1 MPTIFSTS
9 QQTNFIPSVNI
20 DRILLES
27 AGKNLTRVLLDL
39 SMDDDLDNP
48 ELSWLMQEDY
58 RDFLKIGLI
67 QSNSQKQTDSI
78 INKDPRQ
85 TLENFGN
92 YDTYEFWLKDVVDF
106 DKDKYLA
113 DPLLAEDGG
122 LVYRVP
128 FVLPEKLKIILDL
141 KDHLSIFA
149 YAYVDLHALSQSRG
163 LNFPVGTF
171 TNKTIGEISGEMI
184 IQSGKVVTQSYVF
197 LTTNTPT
204 EQIWTGPVVKTEDG
218 KSFYAPNTN
227 PIKTLKKAAIS
238 NYKVQDLR
246 RRPSLEVE
254 QALHPRARHTRQDR
268 SRAVRALTRVNRELK
283 NASSRISTPSPENYY
298 SPGVTSRSDE
308 GIITFIFDINF
319 ENLLRD
325 KVVFGE
331 LMQLPAKRKIL
342 KKSRISE
349 MKIIRRRVKR
359 QTSSSFLGTT
369 IDDIS
374 PFGKNTIQ
382 ELIAINSE
390 PQNLRFLPKKP
401 YYGFRASKKEKKSI
415 GSVGEM
421 RKTVQGTPSEGIRR
435 FVSVDNSLKDKT
447 YGLYQY
453 GVAMQIED
461 GTVIFLQDSMST
473 ISKAL
478 KELRNYYTI
487 STSINYYD
495 AFNRR
500 FKRKLS
506 NFYAAQK
513 STPWRSAI
521 QAYVEVLSDFID
533 LGQTQRQAIVKELT
547 AISNPFLGTPE
558 GIASLIGLL
567 QNFETLIYEMLIG
580 KVKISDQQPDGSL
593 SRIYNNNNYE
603 KFMVICDHFFN
614 SSVDSDVVSSDGHKV
629 LPTNTPILYLKD
641 FEARAKDE
649 ASKYFVKDSVK
660 GIKKEMGSVPGLND
674 ENQGISNISDSFYT
688 FFTPQSITAGGNK
701 MELQNR
707 GNEIWQNEKY
717 EQFTSY
723 LLSSPPGP
731 KKTFGPFSTSGPA
744 DTVSL
749 DLLGGVLGSNSVT
762 VKTTMLE
769 NKNTKKT
776 KPTNTPDASMSTH
789 YKPQKSEKEV
799 SGPLSREGTKSVGS
813 IFTSVGSLGSSPLSK
828 MSNFNLTSN
837 NNFVD
842 TKIRKSKLKEG
853 QLAGLPNQISSL
865 FLSKSPAVINDWQDY
880 EKDGIDFPSSD
891 KTNLMFLYN
900 YSTLFRIEYQDGYAL
915 GADGDTLIKQPIW
928 KPFSEDV
935 LSRVKAGD
943 SLLCRIEKY
952 ENDEVG
958 IVHHDIL
965 DLPII
970 DKFFFF
976 VKNKTTLKKLEKPS
990 PPTFNQE
997 IKDADN
1003 IISAAA
1009 PFSRSLV
1016 VRKK

>member
-1 MPTIFSTS
+1 MPTIFTTS

-27 AGKNLTRVLLDL
+27 SGESQTRVLLDL

-67 QSNSQKQTDSI
+67 QSTSQKQTDSI
-78 INKDPRQ
+78 INKDPKQ

-92 YDTYEFWLKDVVDF
+92 YDTYEFWIKDVVDF
-106 DKDKYLA
+106 NKDKYLA

-128 FVLPEKLKIILDL
+128 FTLPEKLKIIIDL

-149 YAYVDLHALSQSRG
+149 YAFIDLHALSQSKG
-163 LNFPVGTF
+163 LNFPAGTF
-171 TNKTIGEISGEMI
+171 TDKTMGEISGEMI
-184 IQSGKVVTQSYVF
+184 VQSGKVVTQSYVF
-197 LTTNTPT
+197 LTTNTTT
-204 EQIWTGPVVKTEDG
+204 EQIWMGPVVRAEDG

-227 PIKTLKKAAIS
+227 PIKILKKSTIP

-246 RRPSLEVE
+246 RRTSLEIKTPDLSKSTD
-254 QALHPRARHTRQDR
+254 ALSQVDKR
-268 SRAVRALTRVNRELK
+268 LK
-283 NASSRISTPSPENYY
+283 NASSRISLSSPENYY

-308 GIITFIFDINF
+308 GVITFIFDINF

-325 KVVFGE
+325 KVVFGQ

-342 KKSRISE
+342 KNSRISE
-349 MKIIRRRVKR
+349 MKITRRRVKK
-359 QTSSSFLGTT
+359 QTSSSSLGTT
-369 IDDIS
+369 INDIS
-374 PFGKNTIQ
+374 PFDKNEIQ
-382 ELIAINSE
+382 ELIALNSE
-390 PQNLRFLPKKP
+390 PKNLRFLTKKP
-401 YYGFRASKKEKKSI
+401 YYGFRTSKKKKDDSI
-415 GSVGEM
+415 GSISEM
-421 RKTVQGTPSEGIRR
+421 RRGLEEASSRAIRR

-453 GVAMQIED
+453 SVSMQIED
-461 GTVIFLQDSMST
+461 GTVIFLQDSMAK
-473 ISKAL
+473 ISAAL

-487 STSINYYD
+487 STSINHYD
-495 AFNRR
+495 AFTRK

-506 NFYAAQK
+506 KFYTASGQ
-513 STPWRSAI
+513 TPWLKAI
-521 QAYVEVLSDFID
+521 QAYIEVMSDFIK
-533 LGQTQRQAIVKELT
+533 LRAPQRKEIVKELT
-547 AISNPFLGTPE
+547 AISNPLLGTPE
-558 GIASLIGLL
+558 GISSLIGLL

-593 SRIYNNNNYE
+593 SRIYNNSNYE
-603 KFMVICDHFFN
+603 KFMVICNHFFN
-614 SSVDSDVVSSDGHKV
+614 SSVDSDISPSDGHKV

-641 FEARAKDE
+641 FEERAKDE
-649 ASKYFVKDSVK
+649 ASKYFVKDNIK
-660 GIKKEMGSVPGLND
+660 GIEKEMGTVPGLND

-707 GNEIWQNEKY
+707 GNEVWQNEKY

-723 LLSSPPGP
+723 LLSAPPGP
-731 KKTFGPFSTSGPA
+731 KKSFRPLSHSGA
-744 DTVSL
+744 DDSASL
-749 DLLGGVLGSNSVT
+749 SILGGVLGSNSVT
-762 VKTTMLE
+762 VRTTMLE
-769 NKNTKKT
+769 NKNTKPT
-776 KPTNTPDASMSTH
+776 KPTHAPDKSMDTH
-789 YKPQKSEKEV
+789 YNSQKSEKENL
-799 SGPLSREGTKSVGS
+799 GPLLQEGVRAVGS
-813 IFTSVGSLGSSPLSK
+813 IFTSVGSMGPSPLSK

-837 NNFVD
+837 SNFVD

-853 QLAGLPNQISSL
+853 QLTGLPNQISSL

-900 YSTLFRIEYQDGYAL
+900 YSTLFKIEYQDGYVNN
-915 GADGDTLIKQPIW
+915 ADGDTLIKQPIW
-928 KPFSEDV
+928 KSFSENT

-952 ENDEVG
+952 ENDEIGVF
-958 IVHHDIL
+958 HHDIL

-990 PPTFNQE
+990 SPAFE
-997 IKDADN
+997 ESAEDVGN
-1003 IISAAA
+1003 ITSAAA
-1009 PFSRSLV
+1009 PFSRSLI